1 MVVHVHAI
9 KDVTDRNLAFS
20 YKSFMG
26 P

>member
-1 MVVHVHAI
+1 VHAI

-20 YKSFMG
+20 DKSFMG